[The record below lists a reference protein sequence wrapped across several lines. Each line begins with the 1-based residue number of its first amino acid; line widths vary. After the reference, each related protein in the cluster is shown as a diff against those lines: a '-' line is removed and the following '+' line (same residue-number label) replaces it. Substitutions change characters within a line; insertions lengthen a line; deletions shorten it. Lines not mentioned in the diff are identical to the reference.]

1 MLLRAN
7 GTGPEALAEKP
18 KSAHIN
24 CCEKLTLERFLRG
37 ETDTVET
44 LQYISARAFSERCS
58 TIHVYKVRHSNQAD
72 FEQENSVE

>member
-7 GTGPEALAEKP
+7 GAGPEALAEKP

-24 CCEKLTLERFLRG
+24 CYEKLGVGKVSLIR
-37 ETDTVET
+37 VET
-44 LQYISARAFSERCS
+44 LQYISVRAFSELCS